1 MLIKQ
6 VKTREAIW
14 NQKIVTYYKTCVFAN
29 DKPVSLQDSL
39 WYRIVYDTR
48 SNILS
53 SLYIRMREGIMPRE
67 QPHFSLLSYTHI
79 YTLPVCAYHTY
90 SHLYTYTYIYCSTHT
105 HTHTF
110 FSHSSE
116 FDHFGVSVIILDLV
130 RFFVYL
136 PLRLHI
142 GVGSNDSIRMSITC
156 LDSFVWELNYFL

>member
-14 NQKIVTYYKTCVFAN
+14 NQKIVTYYKTCVLAN

-53 SLYIRMREGIMPRE
+53 SLYTRMREGIMPRE

-105 HTHTF
+105 HTHF
-110 FSHSSE
+110 FLPFIRIWSLWCLSDNTWSCQVLCLFTSE
-116 FDHFGVSVIILDLV
+116 TTHWSGIEWQYQDVNNIS
-130 RFFVYL
+130 R
-136 PLRLHI
+136 
-142 GVGSNDSIRMSITC
+142 
-156 LDSFVWELNYFL
+156 